1 MKKLWKKG
9 LCLTLVAVMTLG
21 MGTGA
26 FAKSSKTT
34 ADSSA
39 TEEEVVVTK
48 KDKPYLA
55 LGKDL
60 TSEQQSKVLDLMG
73 VDATALDEYDVVYV
87 TNDQEHKYLDSYISK
102 DKIGTRSLSSVVV
115 IKGKKG
121 SGVNVTTKNINYCTT
136 GMYENAMVTA
146 GIEDA
151 EAIVAAPFEISGT
164 AALIGVIEAYSEMTG
179 KDVDED
185 NIDAA
190 LDELVT
196 TGEIKDDSSTDGDE
210 IEGVVAY
217 AKDQVAGKKL
227 SGEEIQGVI
236 QDAEKKFDIQ
246 LSDEDRQKL
255 QSLLEKIT
263 KLDLNTDSIK
273 KQANAIYDKLSSM
286 GYDIDVDALMGEA
299 QGFFAKLIQAI
310 KDFFAGFGK

>member
-1 MKKLWKKG
+1 M
-9 LCLTLVAVMTLG
+9 
-21 MGTGA
+21 
-26 FAKSSKTT
+26 
-34 ADSSA
+34 
-39 TEEEVVVTK
+39 
-48 KDKPYLA
+48 
-55 LGKDL
+55 
-60 TSEQQSKVLDLMG
+60 
-73 VDATALDEYDVVYV
+73 